1 MLEAQP
7 DAGSE
12 ALRRSSARMC
22 WHCHTPLP
30 RTVVVDPGMSP
41 LGETFLSADELDE
54 MELFYPYFS
63 CSSASWLHHAERY
76 VATVVE
82 RLALG
87 PDSFVV
93 ELGSNDGYLICGT
106 TALAQERR
114 IAENQFD
121 EHFSYFS
128 FTAWGRH
135 AQSRR
140 WGSQPACGRAP
151 AARSGR
157 PSHQPWLLCRLR
169 DLRGGDRNPYGLAR
183 VHRRSQSV
191 QAGTVHAGDP
201 RPDPLA
207 GSHQPHAPP
216 DSMLILPWNL
226 TAETIEHI
234 GHIRDWGAQFV
245 VPIAELK
252 VIP

>member
-22 WHCHTPLP
+22 RHCHTPLP
-30 RTVVVDPGMSP
+30 RTVVVDLGMPP
-41 LGETFLSADELDE
+41 LCETFPSADELDE
-54 MELFYPYFS
+54 MELFHPYFS
-63 CSSASWLHHAERY
+63 SSSASWLHHAERY

-93 ELGSNDGYLICGT
+93 EPGSNDGYLICGT

-114 IAENQFD
+114 IAEKQFD

-140 WGSQPACGRAP
+140 WAVSPRVAALRQRKA
-151 AARSGR
+151 AARLTS
-157 PSHQPWLLCRLR
+157 
-169 DLRGGDRNPYGLAR
+169 RGYFADFATWVDRNPYGLAR
-183 VHRRSQSV
+183 AHRRSQSV

-207 GSHQPHAPP
+207 GGHQPHAPP

-226 TAETIEHI
+226 TAEIIEHI

-252 VIP
+252 VIL